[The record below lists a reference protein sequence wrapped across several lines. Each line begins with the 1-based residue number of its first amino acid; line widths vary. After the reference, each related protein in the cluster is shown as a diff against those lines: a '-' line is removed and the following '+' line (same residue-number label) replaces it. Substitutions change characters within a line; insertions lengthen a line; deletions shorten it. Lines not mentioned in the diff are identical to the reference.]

1 MYTFTLAYTYT
12 LSQTLLNHR
21 FTHTHSITH
30 LLSLTDTNSPIHKHT
45 PKTRK
50 RHSYTHTCTHILEN
64 RCSLKIQHSPCSHSY
79 TKMYTQSQSYT
90 RKHILI
96 QPSYDSQSYK
106 YTYSH
111 MHTYSYS
118 HKCSDTPTHSKN
130 ICLDIHTFIY
140 WQTHTCFC
148 WQRLPRLEIT
158 TQKLY

>member
-1 MYTFTLAYTYT
+1 MYTFTLAYTHA

-21 FTHTHSITH
+21 FTFTHMHSNNHTLAISCRHKLTYSQTH
-30 LLSLTDTNSPIHKHT
+30 TQNS
-45 PKTRK
+45 K
-50 RHSYTHTCTHILEN
+50 RHSYTHAYTHILEN

-79 TKMYTQSQSYT
+79 TQMYTQSQSYT
-90 RKHILI
+90 HKYILI

-130 ICLDIHTFIY
+130 ICLDIHTFI
-140 WQTHTCFC
+140 
-148 WQRLPRLEIT
+148 
-158 TQKLY
+158 